1 MGGGDMSNKPKKDRK
16 PIELDLKKMGLEIT
30 DAIQREQEG
39 KLTPAERRKLTR
51 MAKDRNQSLPDFL
64 KSMRHLIEASAKPKP
79 LLAEMPKIPTA
90 SDLKKKEQKKRADE
104 MYFRD
109 LADWARRGEL
119 NKKEIEKLSHAEAN
133 GGEGIPTLGRKVLE
147 GCATPRGQ
155 TFSQYLR
162 SLLAINDFVMKT
174 GEDDFDCELMTAE
187 DIDGFASL
195 PNFVPDA
202 LGAGVSLCKGGKL
215 ALLTIIAKQENE
227 MREQANSRG
236 KWSRQTALDV
246 AKVWITSFYTTVAHG
261 EFVFSEKEKGTWP
274 LVTSCL
280 LHTHEAAGILIQ
292 NALIKSPE
300 QRGLVARACAW
311 LREKRENPL
320 SNPPC
325 DAAAGVYEGLELIKD
340 ALKLQGCP
348 PAEPVEMAALTTT
361 PPEQRDDAEAQ
372 APESEPSASPAAQ
385 QPSAIVGKLVIL
397 ELNKCLKYDGE
408 HFTIHGDERWNDI
421 RALMD
426 ANGEYVELEDGFPQ
440 RFAQGDARR
449 FRMVAT
455 EAEGVGRNGTKRYKI
470 KP

>member
-1 MGGGDMSNKPKKDRK
+1 MSNKPKKDRK
-16 PIELDLKKMGLEIT
+16 PIELDLKKMGLEIN

-39 KLTPAERRKLTR
+39 KLTQAERRKLTR
-51 MAKDRNQSLPDFL
+51 MAKDRNQSLPDLL
-64 KSMRHLIEASAKPKP
+64 KSMRNLIEASAKPKP

-109 LADWARRGEL
+109 IADWARRGEL
-119 NKKEIEKLSHAEAN
+119 NKKEIEKLSHAAAN

-147 GCATPRGQ
+147 GCAIPRGQ
-155 TFSQYLR
+155 TLSQYLR
-162 SLLAINDFVMKT
+162 SVLAINDFVMKT

-187 DIDGFASL
+187 DIEDFASL

-202 LGAGVSLCKGGKL
+202 LGAGVALCKGGKL

-227 MREQANSRG
+227 MRDQANSRG
-236 KWSRQTALDV
+236 KWSRQTAIDV
-246 AKVWITSFYTTVAHG
+246 AKVWITNFYTTVAHG
-261 EFVFSEKEKGTWP
+261 EFVFSDKEKGTWP

-300 QRGLVARACAW
+300 QRGQVARACAW
-311 LREKRENPL
+311 LREKRQNPL
-320 SNPPC
+320 SHPPC
-325 DAAAGVYEGLELIKD
+325 DAAAGVHEGIELLKD
-340 ALKLQGCP
+340 ALALQGYP
-348 PAEPVEMAALTTT
+348 PAVPTEASAPAAT
-361 PPEQRDDAEAQ
+361 PPEPRANAEAQ
-372 APESEPSASPAAQ
+372 APASEPSASPAAQ
-385 QPSAIVGKLVIL
+385 QPSAIVGKLVML
-397 ELNKCLKYDGE
+397 EWYKCLKYDGE
-408 HFTIHGDERWNDI
+408 FFKINGEERWDDI
-421 RALMD
+421 RALVD
-426 ANGEYVELEDGFPQ
+426 ANGEYVKLEEGFPQ